1 MKILHVGY
9 SDLLG
14 GAAISMS
21 RLHEAMCNNGIN
33 SEVLVLRKL
42 GNNPKVIGSKNKFEI
57 FLNNIKIKIA
67 RQKKYFYKSDSKY
80 SHSLNIFSS
89 NILKKIDEINPD
101 IVNLH

>member
-57 FLNNIKIKIA
+57 FLKKIKIKI
-67 RQKKYFYKSDSKY
+67 
-80 SHSLNIFSS
+80 
-89 NILKKIDEINPD
+89 
-101 IVNLH
+101 